1 VQEPRR
7 VVESWQDAGPS
18 KKGKEKAKVVED
30 PQGHINQGMSGKQY
44 DCWIDTKVF
53 SDKGNVQTSRMVVA
67 RW

>member
-1 VQEPRR
+1 VQELRR

-67 RW
+67 WW